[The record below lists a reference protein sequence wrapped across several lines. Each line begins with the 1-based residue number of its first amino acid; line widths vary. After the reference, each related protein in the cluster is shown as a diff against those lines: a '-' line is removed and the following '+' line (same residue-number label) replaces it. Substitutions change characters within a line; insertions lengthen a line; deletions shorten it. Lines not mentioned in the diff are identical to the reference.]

1 MIAIF
6 NTLKDP
12 ERSNENEEV
21 QRKRIVTWHNKKI
34 YIQDD
39 ETVSFLMLDRLRR
52 LLMGYWTRGPL
63 SESYLNESWNPH
75 ENLKENELK
84 IHKLPEKRND
94 C

>member
-21 QRKRIVTWHNKKI
+21 QWKRIVTWHNKKI

-39 ETVSFLMLDRLRR
+39 ETVSFLMLDRLRW
-52 LLMGYWTRGPL
+52 LLMGYWTGGPL
-63 SESYLNESWNPH
+63 SESYLNESWNTH